1 MRHRY
6 CGDAI
11 FSGGGNCRKTEKN
24 DDARDGHTIIEL
36 SGKRLVD
43 HASMVGIV
51 ASLKGKQI
59 ENVFVVL

>member
-1 MRHRY
+1 LRR
-6 CGDAI
+6 CNI
-11 FSGGGNCRKTEKN
+11 FWRRKLQKRQKRL

-51 ASLKGKQI
+51 APLKGKQI